1 MDFVVIVSYKVIVN
15 YKVFLL
21 FNNIMIKKIFAIIVI
36 IIIIMIYLFFI
47 NRYIYETI
55 LNYVGLYQ
63 VRNIYT
69 ANVKDRFRD
78 SETKGETIANRK
90 YNYNM
95 FNKLYNM
102 NYHKDRL
109 YKKTDLTKL
118 KKTEGFVLYEPEI
131 FEIYL
136 YETKIKLY
144 KAEILYKVDNKF
156 YENEEYL
163 ITFLN
168 EFKDEP
174 YKKLVK
180 FRNKIGDNK
189 YIFIRSTIITIRNIE
204 RGDYMTVYYES
215 KEKDCRIAPPLLEE
229 KYVYYAE

>member
-1 MDFVVIVSYKVIVN
+1 MGLVVIVIVS

-47 NRYIYETI
+47 NRNIYDTI
-55 LNYVGLYQ
+55 LNYVGIYQ
-63 VRNIYT
+63 IRNIY
-69 ANVKDRFRD
+69 NDYVRDIFRD
-78 SETKGETIANRK
+78 SETKGESVANRS
-90 YNYNM
+90 YNYTM
-95 FNKLYNM
+95 FNELYNM
-102 NYHKDRL
+102 NYHRNRL
-109 YKKTDLTKL
+109 YKKKDLNKL
-118 KKTEGFVLYEPEI
+118 EKTEAFVLYEPEI

-144 KAEILYKVDNKF
+144 KAEILYKVENKF

-168 EFKDEP
+168 EFKGEP

-189 YIFIRSTIITIRNIE
+189 YIFIRATIITIRNIE
-204 RGDYMTVYYES
+204 RGDYLTVYYES

-229 KYVYYAE
+229 KYVYYPE